1 VAGRQP
7 QRGVVTGE
15 ILRFKVQLRDIRPAI
30 WRRIE
35 VAAGHTFWDLHVAIQ
50 DAMGWLDS
58 HLHAFYIKA
67 RLTQGEVAIGIPSP
81 EGFERDPDFL
91 PGWRVRVTDY
101 LTEAG
106 MRARYEY
113 DFGDDWQHDLTIEAI
128 TPRQARTKYPRCV
141 AGAAA
146 CPPEDCG
153 GPHGYARLL
162 EALANPAD
170 WNMRRWWLGWAG
182 RSTPKRSIRGKCG
195 STIPRSDGRSPSE
208 NLLERGQAAS
218 RLTCAADAEPRGVV
232 RASTARWRARRGG

>member
-113 DFGDDWQHDLTIEAI
+113 DFRDDWQHDLTIEAI

-170 WNMRRWWLGWAG
+170 PEHAEMVAWVGGPFDPKAFDPREVRFDNPKKRWEIAFG
-182 RSTPKRSIRGKCG
+182 
-195 STIPRSDGRSPSE
+195 
-208 NLLERGQAAS
+208 
-218 RLTCAADAEPRGVV
+218 EP
-232 RASTARWRARRGG
+232 A